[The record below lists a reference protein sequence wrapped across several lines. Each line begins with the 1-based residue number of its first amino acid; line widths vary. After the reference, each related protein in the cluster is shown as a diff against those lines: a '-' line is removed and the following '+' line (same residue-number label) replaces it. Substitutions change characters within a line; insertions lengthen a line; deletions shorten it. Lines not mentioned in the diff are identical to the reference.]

1 MYTGDTGFSDT
12 YYQTMVNT
20 LDNFYPSVTNPATQL
35 ITKGFG
41 VSGSYGDYA
50 FLPRTGAVTYFNALY
65 VLALNNAASI
75 ATYLG
80 HASDASRWTAR
91 AQNVSSAINALLFD
105 PSAGAFYDGSC
116 GSSPCATHAQDGNS
130 LAILSGVANST
141 RAQSILSY
149 MDTSMSLPY
158 GHAFYD
164 NDLLGTSFSQRVYAF
179 TSYFEISARFHAHLS
194 LSALTE
200 LRLLHSWMS
209 SHDPGITLW
218 EAIGPSG
225 LPYEGSFTSLA
236 HAWSTGIVP
245 LCSTYILGL
254 VPTSPGFLTFLL
266 SPQPADLAWAR
277 GRIPTPNGN
286 ISVSW
291 NRNAELGLFYLWFE
305 APLNSKAEVAVP
317 VENASA
323 DVYVDGRIAWRGGH
337 QLGFDAI
344 YRDEGEGEGYVSL
357 QIEGGTHTVTVGF
370 SGS

>member
-1 MYTGDTGFSDT
+1 MYTGDTGFFDT

-41 VSGSYGDYA
+41 VSGTYGDYA

-105 PSAGAFYDGSC
+105 PTAGAFYDGSC

-141 RAQSILSY
+141 RAHSILSY
-149 MDTSMSLPY
+149 MGTSMSLPY

-164 NDLLGTSFSQRVYAF
+164 NDLLGPSFSQRVYAF

-225 LPYEGSFTSLA
+225 LPYEGPFTSLA

-254 VPTSPGFLTFLL
+254 VPTEPGFLSFLL

-277 GRIPTPNGN
+277 GRVPTPNGS

-291 NRNAELGLFYLWFE
+291 NRTAELDLFYLWFE
-305 APLNSKAEVAVP
+305 APPNSRGEVAVP
-317 VENASA
+317 VKNGSA
-323 DVYVDGRIAWRGGH
+323 DVYVDGRIAWRGGE

-344 YRDEGEGEGYVSL
+344 YRDEGEGYVSL